1 MKDTNLWTLISIVW
15 SNDNSL
21 ENISNTAP
29 MISVKWHQK
38 DPFFCVVYSHCT
50 TNDSYNICI
59 HGCCLLYNYVI
70 KPFGILQRVI
80 KNQRVLILITFEHNK
95 GVLQALI

>member
-38 DPFFCVVYSHCT
+38 DPFFCVVYSHCA

-80 KNQRVLILITFEHNK
+80 KNQRVLMSITLEHNK